1 MESGTT
7 SQQPNLDSIL
17 REKRVFPPPAGFA
30 AQAHVKSLEEYEA
43 LYRRSI
49 QDPEKFWAE
58 IAAELHWFAPWTS
71 VLEWSL
77 PWAKW
82 FVGGKINLCYNCVD
96 RHALGHNKEKIAI
109 LWEGEPGEVRKLT
122 YGDLYLE
129 VQKFANVLKGL
140 GVRKGDRVAVYMG
153 MTPELAI
160 ALLSCARIGAVHSVI
175 FGGFAANALVD
186 RINDAS
192 CVAVITQDGSYRRG
206 QEVRLKAIVDEA
218 LVNCPTVKQVV
229 VYRRTG
235 SPVTMK
241 DGRDQWWQDLLDQAP
256 AECPAEPLDCGR
268 PALYPLYVRYDRQA
282 KGPGA
287 HHRWLFGADLPHQQT
302 DLRSQARRC
311 LLVHGRCGLGHGALL
326 RGVWHFAERCDHG
339 HV

>member
-1 MESGTT
+1 MESSAT

-17 REKRVFPPPAGFA
+17 REKRVFPPPAEFA
-30 AQAHVKSLEEYEA
+30 GQAHVKSLAEYES

-49 QDPEKFWAE
+49 ADPEKFWAE

-71 VLEWSL
+71 VLEWKP

-96 RHALGHNKEKIAI
+96 RHALSNGKDKVAI

-122 YGDLYLE
+122 YGELYLE
-129 VQKFANVLKGL
+129 VQKVANVLKGL
-140 GVRKGDRVAVYMG
+140 GIRKGDRVAVYMG

-160 ALLSCARIGAVHSVI
+160 ALLACARIGAVHSVI

-192 CVAVITQDGSYRRG
+192 CVAVLTQDGSYRRG

-218 LVNCPTVKQVV
+218 LVNCPTVKHVV

-235 SPVTMK
+235 SVVNMK
-241 DGRDQWWQDLLDQAP
+241 QGRDQWWQDLADKAP
-256 AECPAEPLDCGR
+256 AECPAEPLD
-268 PALYPLYVRYDRQA
+268 
-282 KGPGA
+282 
-287 HHRWLFGADLPHQQT
+287 
-302 DLRSQARRC
+302 
-311 LLVHGRCGLGHGALL
+311 
-326 RGVWHFAERCDHG
+326 AEDPPSCRT
-339 HV
+339 V